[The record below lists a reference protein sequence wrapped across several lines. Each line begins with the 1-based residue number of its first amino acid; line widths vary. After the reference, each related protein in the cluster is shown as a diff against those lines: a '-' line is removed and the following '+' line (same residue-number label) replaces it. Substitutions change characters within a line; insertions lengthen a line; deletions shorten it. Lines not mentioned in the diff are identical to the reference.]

1 MSGPSFFQGR
11 YQHENRIDQM
21 SYFFMISAAYH
32 IVICSKRR
40 IPVIL
45 FPQKFPGIL
54 RILKRSTPG
63 FPGRSRLFFRRRF
76 SNADGERG
84 TDFFN
89 ITAWRGTADNCA
101 KFLKKGNKIAV
112 SGSIQTRNYER
123 ADGTKGFAVDII
135 ADEVEFLSSKN
146 DGSSESNSGEGG
158 TSIGGN
164 STNSPVADLQPIDDD
179 LPF

>member
-1 MSGPSFFQGR
+1 MNKVYLIGNLTRDPELSTTTSGVS
-11 YQHENRIDQM
+11 
-21 SYFFMISAAYH
+21 
-32 IVICSKRR
+32 VC
-40 IPVIL
+40 
-45 FPQKFPGIL
+45 
-54 RILKRSTPG
+54 
-63 FPGRSRLFFRRRF
+63 RLSIAVGRRF
-76 SNADGERG
+76 ANADGERE

-89 ITAWRGTADNCA
+89 ITAWRGTAENCA

-146 DGSSESNSGEGG
+146 DGSSEPNSNEGG
-158 TSIGGN
+158 MSVGAGM
-164 STNSPVADLQPIDDD
+164 SSSPVADLQPIDDD

>member
-1 MSGPSFFQGR
+1 MNKVYLIGNLTRDPELSTTTSGVS
-11 YQHENRIDQM
+11 
-21 SYFFMISAAYH
+21 
-32 IVICSKRR
+32 VC
-40 IPVIL
+40 
-45 FPQKFPGIL
+45 
-54 RILKRSTPG
+54 
-63 FPGRSRLFFRRRF
+63 RLSIAVSRRF
-76 SNADGERG
+76 SNADGERE

-89 ITAWRGTADNCA
+89 ITAWRGTAENCA

-146 DGSSESNSGEGG
+146 DGSSESSSSEGG
-158 TSIGGN
+158 SSIGAN